1 MAKIP
6 TLAGRGE
13 EMKLHIM
20 NRICIFSGHR
30 LRLCPTCKGLKRR
43 EKLYEGGYNL
53 ECDKL

>member
-1 MAKIP
+1 
-6 TLAGRGE
+6 
-13 EMKLHIM
+13 MKLHIM